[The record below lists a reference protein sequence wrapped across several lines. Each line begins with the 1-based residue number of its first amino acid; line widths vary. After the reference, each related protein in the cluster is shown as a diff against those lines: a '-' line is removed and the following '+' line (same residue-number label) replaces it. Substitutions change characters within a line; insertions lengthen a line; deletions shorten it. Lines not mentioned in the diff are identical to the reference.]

1 MTGVPSFELGT
12 DGPSAIVVGID
23 GSTTSLRAS
32 AYALGLARRQHS
44 RLVAVYVGSISTM
57 AAVELSTACAVLLA
71 RSEAFRERAAD
82 LRREAEKAAQEQG
95 VSITF
100 VAARGDPLTELH
112 RIAREIR
119 ADTIIVG
126 ASTRAGHRLVGSLS
140 VRLVRAGKW
149 PIMVVP

>member
-1 MTGVPSFELGT
+1 MPVAVVPKFCSPPQQPHRRRISGPADLVAHT
-12 DGPSAIVVGID
+12 DGLSGRPDAD
-23 GSTTSLRAS
+23 RQLEQALR
-32 AYALGLARRQHS
+32 R
-44 RLVAVYVGSISTM
+44 
-57 AAVELSTACAVLLA
+57 
-71 RSEAFRERAAD
+71 F
-82 LRREAEKAAQEQG
+82 REAEKAAQEQG

-100 VAARGDPLTELH
+100 VATRGDPLTELH

-126 ASTRAGHRLVGSLS
+126 ASTKAGHRLVGSLS

>member
-1 MTGVPSFELGT
+1 
-12 DGPSAIVVGID
+12 
-23 GSTTSLRAS
+23 
-32 AYALGLARRQHS
+32 
-44 RLVAVYVGSISTM
+44 M

-71 RSEAFRERAAD
+71 WSEAFRQRAAD
-82 LRREAEKAAQEQG
+82 LRREAERAAQEQG

-100 VAARGDPLTELH
+100 VATRGDPLTELH

-126 ASTRAGHRLVGSLS
+126 ASTKAGHRLVGSLS
-140 VRLVRAGKW
+140 ARLVRAGKW